1 MCGIAGIVG
10 PGASEPRARA
20 MARAQAHRGPD
31 DEGVWRAPGVA
42 LGHRRLS
49 IIDLSSHGHE
59 PMVSADGRH
68 VLTFNG
74 EVYNYLELRGELPE
88 YPYRSRTDTEV
99 ILAAYARWG
108 EACVERFV
116 GMFAF
121 ALWDAERGV
130 LFCARDRLGIKP
142 FHYAV
147 HRGDFLFSS
156 EVKGILAAGV
166 PPRPDPETWAAYL
179 AHGVYDHGEATF
191 FEGVRALP
199 GGSTLT
205 VRMGPAR
212 GAEGLTG
219 PAAQVAPVDAASL
232 RPRAFWDLG
241 ALTRDVVETSDA
253 EAEEGFLRRFE
264 DAVGLRLRSDV
275 PLGVNL
281 SGGLDSAS
289 LVATV
294 DAVSQEAGALQTFT
308 AAYDDP
314 RYDET
319 EFAGR
324 VPRRREWKRHVQ
336 RLGPADVWPM
346 AVAATWHQEAPF
358 GGISTLGYH
367 HLHALARE
375 EGVTVLLEGQ
385 GVDEMLAG
393 YRYFRPSHHLDLLEA
408 GAFRSLRGELRAAA
422 TLEGGSWRDGLAAL
436 RRAAKGGGPVYQDG
450 TAFLAPET
458 LAPAVAER
466 AGAYLAFPEPYR
478 DRLRNALYR
487 DLRHTKLPRVLR
499 MNDRLSMAF
508 SRELREPYLDHRVVE
523 FAFRLPPDQ
532 RIRLGRSKDLLRRAM
547 ARRLPDE
554 VRLAPKRAVVS
565 PQREWLRGPLAQG
578 VDALLASP
586 RFAARGLFDA
596 GRCREAFRRFRAGE
610 GGNAFFV
617 WQWVGAELW
626 WRRFVDGDDAV
637 PGELAGRSGAEGRL
651 PR

>member
-1 MCGIAGIVG
+1 VCGIAGIVG
-10 PGASEPRARA
+10 PGASESRARA
-20 MARAQAHRGPD
+20 MARVQAHRGPD
-31 DEGVWRAPGVA
+31 DEGVWAAPGVA

-74 EVYNYLELRGELPE
+74 EVYNYLELRRELPE
-88 YPYRSRTDTEV
+88 YTYRSRTDTEV

-121 ALWDAERGV
+121 ALWDAGRGA

-142 FHYAV
+142 FHYAF
-147 HRGDFLFSS
+147 HGGDFLFAS

-166 PPRPDPETWAAYL
+166 PARPDDATWAAYL

-191 FEGVRALP
+191 FEGVKALP

-205 VRMGPAR
+205 VRMEDGGGGIA
-212 GAEGLTG
+212 LVD
-219 PAAQVAPVDAASL
+219 PAAL

-241 ALTRDVVETSDA
+241 ALTRDVAELSDR
-253 EAEEGFLRRFE
+253 EAEEGFLGRFE
-264 DAVGLRLRSDV
+264 DAVRLRLRSDV

-319 EFAGR
+319 DFAGR
-324 VPRRREWKRHVQ
+324 VPRRREWRRHVQ
-336 RLGPADVWPM
+336 RLAVADVWPM
-346 AVAATWHQEAPF
+346 AVGATWHQEAPY

-375 EGVTVLLEGQ
+375 RGVTVLLEGQ

-393 YRYFRPSHHLDLLEA
+393 YRYFRPHHLLDLLES
-408 GAFRSLRGELRAAA
+408 GARTALRRELLAEAA
-422 TLEGGSWRDGLAAL
+422 LEGERWRDGVARMRHAL
-436 RRAAKGGGPVYQDG
+436 DGGGPVYQDG
-450 TAFLAPET
+450 TSFLAPDT
-458 LAPAVAER
+458 LAGAVAER
-466 AGAYLAFPEPYR
+466 AGVYPAFPTPYR
-478 DRLRNALYR
+478 DRLRNALFR

-508 SRELREPYLDHRVVE
+508 GRELREPYLDHRVVE
-523 FAFRLPPDQ
+523 WAFRLPADQ
-532 RIRLGRSKDLLRRAM
+532 RIRLGRSKELLRRAM

-554 VRLAPKRAVVS
+554 VRLPPKRAVVS
-565 PQREWLRGPLAQG
+565 PQREWLRGPLAGG
-578 VDALLASP
+578 VEALLGSA
-586 RFAARGLFDA
+586 RFAQRGLFA
-596 GRCREAFRRFRAGE
+596 AVRCREAFRRFRAGE
-610 GGNAFFV
+610 GSNAFFV
-617 WQWVGAELW
+617 WQWVGTELW
-626 WRRFVDGDDAV
+626 HRRFVDGDDRA
-637 PGELAGRSGAEGRL
+637 PDELAAANGAGGSSR
-651 PR
+651 

>member
-10 PGASEPRARA
+10 PGASESRARG
-20 MARAQAHRGPD
+20 MARVQAHRGPD
-31 DEGVWRAPGVA
+31 DEGVWTGPGVA
-42 LGHRRLS
+42 LSHRRLS
-49 IIDLSSHGHE
+49 ILDLSSHGHE

-74 EVYNYLELRGELPE
+74 EVYNYLELRRELAG

-121 ALWDAERGV
+121 ALWDVERGV

-142 FHYAV
+142 FHYAW
-147 HRGDFLFSS
+147 HRGDFLFAS

-166 PPRPDPETWAAYL
+166 PARPDADTWAAYL

-191 FEGVRALP
+191 FEGVKALP
-199 GGSTLT
+199 GGCTLT
-205 VRMGPAR
+205 VRMGR
-212 GAEGLTG
+212 GGSEG
-219 PAAQVAPVDAASL
+219 AASPSAASGIVAPVDATAL
-232 RPRAFWDLG
+232 RPRVFWDLG
-241 ALTRDVVETSDA
+241 ALTQDVADLSDR
-253 EAEEGFLRRFE
+253 EAEEGFLERFD
-264 DAVGLRLRSDV
+264 DAVRLRLRSDV

-294 DAVSQEAGALQTFT
+294 DAVSKEAGALQTFT
-308 AAYDDP
+308 AAYADP

-319 EFAGR
+319 DFAGR
-324 VPRRREWKRHVQ
+324 VPRRREWTRHVQ
-336 RLGPADVWPM
+336 RLAVADVWPM
-346 AVAATWHQEAPF
+346 AVHATWHQEAPF

-375 EGVTVLLEGQ
+375 ADVTVLLEGQ

-393 YRYFRPSHHLDLLEA
+393 YRYFRPHHQLDLLES
-408 GAFRSLRGELRAAA
+408 GDRA
-422 TLEGGSWRDGLAAL
+422 TLRRELCADAALEGEGWRDGVARM
-436 RRAAKGGGPVYQDG
+436 RRVLDGGGSPVYQDG
-450 TAFLAPET
+450 TAFLAPDT

-466 AGAYLAFPEPYR
+466 AGAYPAFHPPYR

-508 SRELREPYLDHRVVE
+508 SRELREPYLDHRMVE
-523 FAFRLPPDQ
+523 WVFRLRPDQ
-532 RIRLGRSKDLLRRAM
+532 RIRLGRSKELLRRAM
-547 ARRLPDE
+547 AGRLPDD
-554 VRLAPKRAVVS
+554 VRLPPKRAVVS
-565 PQREWLRGPLAQG
+565 PQREWLRGPLAPG
-578 VDALLASP
+578 VEALLASE
-586 RFAARGLFDA
+586 RFVGRGLFDA
-596 GRCREAFRRFRAGE
+596 ARCRDAFRRFRAGE
-610 GGNAFFV
+610 GSNAFFV
-617 WQWVGAELW
+617 WQWVGTELW
-626 WRRFVDGDDAV
+626 FRRFVDGDEAV
-637 PGELAGRSGAEGRL
+637 P
-651 PR
+651 